1 MSQKRNSK
9 RRHMRYFA
17 SLVFCLYL
25 LHSGL
30 VELGLALM
38 PVEEQTGICCATR
51 DTDASCCCL
60 PRDQNGE
67 PVACDLNAIIGLA
80 MRPAPCDSGSPIAFY
95 GSSAR
100 TTVSHLIPT
109 TIELNDPREHATAF
123 FSRSRTAYSLHL
135 DSPDKVPIV
144 RLTSV

>member
-1 MSQKRNSK
+1 MRN
-9 RRHMRYFA
+9 FA

-25 LHSGL
+25 LQSGL

-38 PVEEQTGICCATR
+38 PVEEKTGIYCATR
-51 DTDASCCCL
+51 DTDTSCCCL
-60 PRDQNGE
+60 PRDQDGE
-67 PVACDLNAIIGLA
+67 PVTCDLDAIIGLA
-80 MRPAPCDSGSPIAFY
+80 MRPAPCDSGSPVAFY

-100 TTVSHLIPT
+100 TTDSHLIPT
-109 TIELNDPREHATAF
+109 TIELSDPREHATAF
-123 FSRSRTAYSLHL
+123 FSRSSTAHSLHL